1 MSTDRVVVH
10 AGIISERLATAMN
23 RRTPVRE
30 LHDRLMAE
38 CRVAAREGR
47 ELPAG
52 HAGDLYAIPE
62 SRALYECAT
71 REVASPPGNGGG
83 VS

>member
-10 AGIISERLATAMN
+10 AGIISDRLAAAIN
-23 RRTPVRE
+23 RRTPMRE

-52 HAGDLYAIPE
+52 HAGDLYAHQ
-62 SRALYECAT
+62 
-71 REVASPPGNGGG
+71 RERPKDD
-83 VS
+83 